1 MEAAVPSAGP
11 LESSQ
16 ASSAAESHREIA
28 ASQRE
33 IAGSKGTSPHRPP
46 SMAASPHRP
55 PSMAAAALAG
65 PSKGVSPH
73 KEYPPTVLK
82 GASEGVTRAQVATAA
97 EAAGDTGGNGCEGG
111 GHGGE
116 GRASGDSFCGGG
128 GAAASAA
135 EYAGASRKGLPGT
148 TLPGTTLPGT
158 TQVSAPTQTAAGPT
172 ADLAASHASQSLT
185 VMSVEAFAITK
196 GSMVPRTARR
206 TSLSTSDG
214 R

>member
-1 MEAAVPSAGP
+1 
-11 LESSQ
+11 
-16 ASSAAESHREIA
+16 
-28 ASQRE
+28 
-33 IAGSKGTSPHRPP
+33 
-46 SMAASPHRP
+46 
-55 PSMAAAALAG
+55 MAAAAFAG

-73 KEYPPTVLK
+73 KEYHPTVLK
-82 GASEGVTRAQVATAA
+82 GGSEGATRAQVATAA
-97 EAAGDTGGNGCEGG
+97 EAAGDTGGHGCEGG

-135 EYAGASRKGLPGT
+135 EYASAARKGLPGTTLPGTTLPGTTLPGT

>member
-1 MEAAVPSAGP
+1 
-11 LESSQ
+11 
-16 ASSAAESHREIA
+16 
-28 ASQRE
+28 
-33 IAGSKGTSPHRPP
+33 
-46 SMAASPHRP
+46 
-55 PSMAAAALAG
+55 MAAAALAG
-65 PSKGVSPH
+65 PSDGVSPH
-73 KEYPPTVLK
+73 KEHHPTGLK
-82 GASEGVTRAQVATAA
+82 GPSEGVTRAQVATAA
-97 EAAGDTGGNGCEGG
+97 EAAGDTGDNGCEGG
-111 GHGGE
+111 GHGCE

-135 EYAGASRKGLPGT
+135 EYAGAARKG
-148 TLPGTTLPGT
+148 LPGTTLPGT

-185 VMSVEAFAITK
+185 VMSVEAFVITK

>member
-1 MEAAVPSAGP
+1 
-11 LESSQ
+11 
-16 ASSAAESHREIA
+16 
-28 ASQRE
+28 
-33 IAGSKGTSPHRPP
+33 
-46 SMAASPHRP
+46 
-55 PSMAAAALAG
+55 MAAAALAG
-65 PSKGVSPH
+65 PSKGVSTH
-73 KEYPPTVLK
+73 KEYHPTVLK

-135 EYAGASRKGLPGT
+135 EYAGAARQGLPGTTLPGT

-185 VMSVEAFAITK
+185 VMSVEAFVITK